1 MAFTRTWNAA
11 YEAVPADTDDASEGA
26 QRIRHL
32 KADISER
39 LDVDHSWEG
48 DGDDGKHKQITLLEQ
63 AAAPTNDTD
72 TGFLYTKDVSGATEL
87 FYEDDSGNEVQLTDG
102 GEINKSFP
110 ANTRMLFYQAAAPTY
125 WTQVTS
131 VNDRMLRVVSGSGGG
146 SGGSWTISGLS
157 SPNHTHGFSVPEHY
171 HSSPIAVSGAQNIL
185 YSPGSPPFGY
195 GSRTFSYERRDQS
208 SSSGPGNVTAQ
219 RTSGI
224 EGASSGTTNNTA
236 VTINS
241 NGSWRPAYID
251 VIIAEKD

>member
-11 YEAVPADTDDASEGA
+11 YEGVPADTDDASEGA

-110 ANTRMLFYQAAAPTY
+110 AGTRMLFYQAAAPTY

-146 SGGSWTISGLS
+146 IGGTDSPILMDKVPSHNHYFSDNTAPGGEHRHGANSGNFMTDAGGVYSFGSGGVGDPQSLTDWSDS
-157 SPNHTHGFSVPEHY
+157 
-171 HSSPIAVSGAQNIL
+171 HSHPVSG
-185 YSPGSPPFGY
+185 Y
-195 GSRTFSYERRDQS
+195 
-208 SSSGPGNVTAQ
+208 
-219 RTSGI
+219 
-224 EGASSGTTNNTA
+224 TNN
-236 VTINS
+236 NS
-241 NGSWRPAYID
+241 DADNWEPRYAD
-251 VIIAEKD
+251 VIVAEKD